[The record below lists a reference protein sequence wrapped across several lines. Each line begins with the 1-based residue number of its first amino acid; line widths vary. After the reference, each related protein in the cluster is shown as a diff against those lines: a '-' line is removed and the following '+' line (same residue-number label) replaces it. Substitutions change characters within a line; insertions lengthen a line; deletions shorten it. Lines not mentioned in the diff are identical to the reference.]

1 LKSKREEQGVK
12 NQIDIPI
19 SEGPIKHEFLSD
31 ERIAE
36 MFPNADF
43 AAKVRVLRDA
53 FRLRHEEWQL
63 EPMGT
68 NSL

>member
-1 LKSKREEQGVK
+1 MK
-12 NQIDIPI
+12 NKIDIPI

-31 ERIAE
+31 ERVAE

-53 FRLRHEEWQL
+53 FRLRYEEWQL
-63 EPMGT
+63 ET
-68 NSL
+68 